1 MGDGQA
7 VVTRENDEVI
17 WNVRNGVVTPGG
29 VIHVQVPARQFWDD
43 VGFT

>member
-1 MGDGQA
+1 
-7 VVTRENDEVI
+7 
-17 WNVRNGVVTPGG
+17 VVTPGG